1 MSGDD
6 LTWIARMLVVLSAVA
21 LFLVALVAVNQ
32 SVISLR
38 FLSWQTP
45 EWSVF
50 WWLLL
55 AFLIG
60 LVLGLLGIV
69 VLGAKQSLKNRQL
82 RKDLELANRELH
94 RLRNLSLHD

>member
-1 MSGDD
+1 
-6 LTWIARMLVVLSAVA
+6 MLVVLSAVA

-60 LVLGLLGIV
+60 LGLGLLGIV
-69 VLGAKQSLKNRQL
+69 VLDAKQSLKNRQL

>member
-1 MSGDD
+1 MHGAKDAEYAMTRSK
-6 LTWIARMLVVLSAVA
+6 LFKIRFAATAAV
-21 LFLVALVAVNQ
+21 
-32 SVISLR
+32 
-38 FLSWQTP
+38 
-45 EWSVF
+45 
-50 WWLLL
+50 LLL

-60 LVLGLLGIV
+60 LGLGLLGIV

>member
-1 MSGDD
+1 
-6 LTWIARMLVVLSAVA
+6 MLVVLSAVA

>member
-1 MSGDD
+1 
-6 LTWIARMLVVLSAVA
+6 MLVMFGAVA
-21 LFLVALVAVNQ
+21 LFLIALVAVNQ

-38 FLSWQTP
+38 FLSWHTP

-60 LVLGLLGIV
+60 LGLGLLGIL

-82 RKDLELANRELH
+82 RKDLELANKELH